1 MLAMDKPII
10 AITMGDPAGIGAEIV
25 VKSLNEK
32 EIYEICRPLVIGDG
46 KVMEHAINQICK
58 LNLKANLIREVA
70 QAVFNYGIV
79 DVLDLDNIDMS
90 KFQFGKV
97 SALCG
102 KASYEYIEKAVELA
116 LKGKV
121 HAIATGPINKESL
134 SLAGIPFPGH
144 TEILAH
150 LTNTKDFSMM
160 LITPELRVIH
170 VSTHVSLREAI
181 ERVKK
186 ERVLKVIKLAYEG
199 MKLLGYD
206 KPRIA
211 VAGLNPH
218 AGEGGL
224 FGDEEIKEIIPALEE
239 AKRLG
244 YNVSGPYPPDT
255 VFVRARGGSWDI
267 VVVMYHDQGHV
278 PVKLIGMKWDA
289 NLNRWVSVRGVNVTI
304 GLPII
309 RTSVDHGTA
318 YGKAGKGTANHESMM
333 DAIKYAALM
342 VKNLNK

>member
-1 MLAMDKPII
+1 MRPKI
-10 AITMGDPAGIGAEIV
+10 ALTMGDPAGIGPEII
-25 VKSLNEK
+25 VKSLNHE
-32 EIYEICRPLVIGDG
+32 EIYQICKPLVIGDG
-46 KVMEHAINQICK
+46 KVIHQIINICN
-58 LNLKANLIREVA
+58 LNLKVNLVKDVEEGS
-70 QAVFNYGIV
+70 FTHGIV
-79 DVLDLDNIDMS
+79 DVLDLKNIDA
-90 KFQFGKV
+90 FDFGKV
-97 SALCG
+97 NPKCG
-102 KASYEYIEKAVELA
+102 KASYEYIEKAVKLA
-116 LKGKV
+116 LNKEV
-121 HAIATGPINKESL
+121 DAIATAPINKESL

-186 ERVLKVIKLAYEG
+186 DRILKVIKLAHEG
-199 MKLLGYD
+199 MRLLGFD

-224 FGDEEIKEIIPALEE
+224 FGDEEIKEIIPAIEE
-239 AKRLG
+239 AKSLG
-244 YNVSGPYPPDT
+244 YDVSGPYSPDT

-267 VVVMYHDQGHV
+267 VVVMYHDQGHI
-278 PVKLIGMKWDA
+278 PVKLTGMKWDGK
-289 NLNRWVSVRGVNVTI
+289 RWVSVRGVNITV

-318 YGKAGKGTANHESMM
+318 FGKAGKGIANHESML

-342 VKNLNK
+342 VENLNKVKRS